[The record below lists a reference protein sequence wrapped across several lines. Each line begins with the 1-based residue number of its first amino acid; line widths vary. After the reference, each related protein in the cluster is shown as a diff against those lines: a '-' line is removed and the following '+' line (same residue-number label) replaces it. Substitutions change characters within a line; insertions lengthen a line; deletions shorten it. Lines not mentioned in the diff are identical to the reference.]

1 MYTESILYFYDAWG
15 NQKIKYLNNEGE
27 MVALR
32 EDYEYNNTDEI
43 NAFIAVKNLFRY
55 RSYYYDFETNLY
67 YLNSRYYDPEI
78 GRFINADNI
87 SNVDKSTFN
96 GLNLYAYCVNNP
108 VMLTDSQG
116 ESWWSDFWKGVKNF
130 FKKVGDVIAGTF
142 TSALLVVGG
151 LLITVFSGGS
161 LYNIGSMLIGAGVG
175 GFIGGLDSYLNGG
188 SYWAGY
194 RGGAIAGSI
203 SAFAASFG
211 IKLAFFGG
219 FIGNLLGTLVTD
231 GFNGENL
238 SGYDYWKNLIAESI
252 SGGLISMLAWGLGG
266 SATILKTLG
275 LRGLFAGFSVM
286 SEFAFS
292 YLSENVMN
300 LLEILVKNI
309 KLRILRG

>member
-1 MYTESILYFYDAWG
+1 
-15 NQKIKYLNNEGE
+15 

-43 NAFIAVKNLFRY
+43 NAFIAVKNPFRY

-67 YLNSRYYDPEI
+67 YLNSRYYDPQI

>member
-1 MYTESILYFYDAWG
+1 
-15 NQKIKYLNNEGE
+15 

-43 NAFIAVKNLFRY
+43 NAFIAVKNPFRY

-67 YLNSRYYDPEI
+67 YLNSRYYDPQI

-142 TSALLVVGG
+142 LSTVLVIGG
-151 LLITVFSGGS
+151 LLLTIFSVGT
-161 LYNIGSMLIGAGVG
+161 LHNIGGALIGAGIG
-175 GFIGGLDSYLNGG
+175 GFLGGLDSYLNGG